1 MPSLSQG
8 VRRRLVT
15 LLSSSCFNLRQ
26 HFTNCS
32 RLPFAFLR
40 SISSNFLYISPRNLF
55 QPLFSQTDTC
65 ISALRSIRETKTNLS
80 LITRAPSMCW
90 TFPAIA
96 LSLSF
101 PESYYKY
108 FKSTS
113 HCQLCSHD
121 NFFYRPQCLVTN
133 CSKLLPAV
141 RFAPLHSIRGPNQFV
156 TDLEGDQYVLNIPS
170 NCIRFY
176 RSLCFITDC
185 SRLLSI
191 VSCAPMTHRT
201 SLQSLSHHNCSRLLP
216 VVAFASLRSIRATKT
231 NLSPTM
237 SAPVRVEHS
246 QQSHYP
252 LSFPGSYHKLFK
264 ATFHCQW
271 CSHDCYFYRLQRLI
285 TNCSRVLPAVRFA
298 SLRRIRATKTNL
310 SLTIR
315 APVVVVPKQLHF
327 HKLFKAT
334 FHWQLCSHDISHL
347 TSATVSSQIVQ
358 GYFLLS
364 DFLPFARFVRQK
376 PICHCP
382 RGRPVCV
389 EHPSN
394 CIFFIVLSVLSQVVQ
409 GYFPLSVVLPWLVF
423 LPSSASHHKL
433 FKAIPAVRFVYLL

>member
-32 RLPFAFLR
+32 RLLFVFLR

-55 QPLFSQTDTC
+55 QLLFSQTDKC

-101 PESYYKY
+101 QESYYKY

-141 RFAPLHSIRGPNQFV
+141 RFAPLHSICGPNQFV

-216 VVAFASLRSIRATKT
+216 VVAFAFLHSIRA
-231 NLSPTM
+231 
-237 SAPVRVEHS
+237 
-246 QQSHYP
+246 
-252 LSFPGSYHKLFK
+252 
-264 ATFHCQW
+264 
-271 CSHDCYFYRLQRLI
+271 I
-285 TNCSRVLPAVRFA
+285 
-298 SLRRIRATKTNL
+298 KTNL
-310 SLTIR
+310 SLTTR
-315 APVVVVPKQLHF
+315 APSICW
-327 HKLFKAT
+327 T
-334 FHWQLCSHDISHL
+334 FRSTLNML
-347 TSATVSSQIVQ
+347 
-358 GYFLLS
+358 
-364 DFLPFARFVRQK
+364 R
-376 PICHCP
+376 
-382 RGRPVCV
+382 
-389 EHPSN
+389 
-394 CIFFIVLSVLSQVVQ
+394 
-409 GYFPLSVVLPWLVF
+409 
-423 LPSSASHHKL
+423 
-433 FKAIPAVRFVYLL
+433 

>member
-40 SISSNFLYISPRNLF
+40 SISSNFLYISLRNLF
-55 QPLFSQTDTC
+55 QLLFSQTDRC

-216 VVAFASLRSIRATKT
+216 VVAFASLRSIRA
-231 NLSPTM
+231 
-237 SAPVRVEHS
+237 
-246 QQSHYP
+246 
-252 LSFPGSYHKLFK
+252 
-264 ATFHCQW
+264 
-271 CSHDCYFYRLQRLI
+271 
-285 TNCSRVLPAVRFA
+285 
-298 SLRRIRATKTNL
+298 
-310 SLTIR
+310 
-315 APVVVVPKQLHF
+315 
-327 HKLFKAT
+327 
-334 FHWQLCSHDISHL
+334 
-347 TSATVSSQIVQ
+347 
-358 GYFLLS
+358 
-364 DFLPFARFVRQK
+364 
-376 PICHCP
+376 
-382 RGRPVCV
+382 
-389 EHPSN
+389 
-394 CIFFIVLSVLSQVVQ
+394 
-409 GYFPLSVVLPWLVF
+409 
-423 LPSSASHHKL
+423 
-433 FKAIPAVRFVYLL
+433 